1 MSVEFE
7 HYSDVKIVECA
18 DFLSV
23 LPSLVPT
30 GNILLVTS
38 KGFTSRGLVEKV
50 VDECGASRM
59 YVFDDVTPNP
69 EKSHLQ
75 TNIAQFSQKKIV
87 HVIALGGGSAID
99 TAKIFCALLS
109 YPDASLDDLL
119 LFDDVQN
126 NVNLIAIST
135 TSGTGAEVTPFATVW
150 QSDIAKKYSLYGIR
164 PNVALLDPSL
174 TLSLPFEETLYP
186 ALDALSHA
194 LESLWNKHK
203 TQESEVFAKQAISC
217 ICQSLQQVLAE
228 PKDLV
233 ARRDLKRAATLAGMA
248 ISITRTAIAHALS
261 YPLTAGYA
269 VPHGL
274 ACSFTLSAIIDVIG
288 YEKLELPEALAA
300 QVTALLAQLDL
311 GIELE
316 KYVAWTEVQQL
327 SNVPMDA
334 SRAGNFIAPIDNH
347 LIHKILLTS
356 QRLTKQAN
364 LL

>member
-1 MSVEFE
+1 MSVAFE
-7 HYSDVKIVECA
+7 HFSDVKIIECD
-18 DFLSV
+18 DFLSI
-23 LPSLVPT
+23 LPSFVPT

-38 KGFTSRGLVEKV
+38 KGFTKRGLVAQV
-50 VDECGASRM
+50 VDKCTASRV

-75 TNIAQFSQKKIV
+75 THIAQFTHNNID
-87 HVIALGGGSAID
+87 HVIALGGGSVID
-99 TAKIFCALLS
+99 AAKIFCALLS
-109 YPDASLDDLL
+109 HPDTSLDDLL
-119 LFDDVQN
+119 LVDEVVN
-126 NVNLIAIST
+126 KVNLIAIPT

-150 QSDIAKKYSLYGIR
+150 QSDMAKKYSLYGIQS
-164 PNVALLDPSL
+164 NVAILDPSL
-174 TLSLPFEETLYP
+174 TLSLPVDETLYS

-194 LESLWNKHK
+194 LESLWNKNK
-203 TQESEVFAKQAISC
+203 TKESEVFAKQAISC
-217 ICQSLQQVLAE
+217 ICHSLQQVLAE

-233 ARRDLKRAATLAGMA
+233 ARSELQRAATLAGMA

-261 YPLTAGYA
+261 YPLTAGFA

-288 YEKLELPEALAA
+288 YETLELPEALAG
-300 QVTALLAQLDL
+300 QVTALLAQLDF
-311 GIELE
+311 GVELQ
-316 KYVAWTEVQQL
+316 KYVAWSEIQRL

-347 LIHKILLTS
+347 LIHEILLTS
-356 QRLTKQAN
+356 QRLIKQTS

>member
-1 MSVEFE
+1 MSDTFE
-7 HYSDVKIVECA
+7 SFSDVKIIECD

-38 KGFTSRGLVEKV
+38 KGFSKRGWVAQIIDK
-50 VDECGASRM
+50 CGAARVS
-59 YVFDDVTPNP
+59 VFDNVTPNP
-69 EKSHLQ
+69 EKLHLQ
-75 TNIAQFSQKKIV
+75 TNIVQFTQKNIENV
-87 HVIALGGGSAID
+87 VAIGGGSVID
-99 TAKIFCALLS
+99 AAKVFCAMLS
-109 YPDASLDDLL
+109 HSDTSLDDLL
-119 LFDDVQN
+119 LSD
-126 NVNLIAIST
+126 NVENQINLIAIPT

-164 PNVALLDPSL
+164 PDVALLDSSL
-174 TLSLPFEETLYP
+174 TSSLPFEETLYP

-203 TQESEVFAKQAISC
+203 TNQSQRYAKQAINY
-217 ICQSLQQVLAE
+217 ICQSLPKVLSN
-228 PKDLV
+228 PKNVV
-233 ARRDLKRAATLAGMA
+233 ARSDLQRAATLAGMA

-261 YPLTAGYA
+261 YPLTARYA

-288 YEKLELPEALAA
+288 YETLELPEALAS
-300 QVTALLAQLDL
+300 QVTVFLAQLDL

-316 KYVAWTEVQQL
+316 KYVAWSQVQQL

-347 LIHKILLTS
+347 IIHKILLKS
-356 QRLTKQAN
+356 QQLTKQGD
-364 LL
+364 L